1 MANPDDTTRCLM
13 VLGMHRSGTSAL
25 TRLLNLHGAAI
36 GGEVV
41 PADEANIAGYWEN
54 RRFTQLNKDILKAL
68 GSTWHDVRPL
78 PPRWQTADA
87 VRKHQDQIEKEIEHK
102 FNRLPLWVLK
112 DPRTCRLMP
121 LWLGVFEKFS
131 IETNFLLIGR
141 HPYEV
146 AASIERRNGLPRE
159 KCLLLWLI
167 HLLEAEAKTREKK
180 RVLLTYDEMLD
191 GWVAAVARIEDGLD
205 FCFPKRPGEVEH
217 EVDQFLSAG
226 LRHHCV
232 REVQAQTVLERWA
245 LEAYEAYGS
254 ARKNHGEALLKL
266 DEIRDELTKAQSA
279 FTSNM
284 LGLDGNAAF
293 VADSQMSETAQR
305 FMLRCLSKPLRR
317 PKISIV
323 IPVFNQA
330 EYTVRCLRS
339 IRENSPKDDM
349 LFEVVVV
356 DNGSS
361 DATPDALSSFSESLK
376 VWRNEKNLGF
386 ARACNQG
393 ALLSDGD
400 LIVFLNNDTEVH
412 PGWLTPLIDEL
423 ESNESSGVVG
433 GRLLYPD
440 NRIQHAGVAIGRDR
454 IPYHIHRF
462 LPKNHPLVLERTKYP
477 IISAACA
484 AVRRLDFVN
493 IGLFDEEFMN
503 GHEDIDLC
511 LRYRQQGMDAVYRPD
526 CVVTHHESV
535 SEGRLLSRPRNL
547 ARTLLKWRYDLVQ
560 DDFKYKYPVLAQREA
575 SEPLGFAIKIGTPDR
590 NINNWGDIYFAECL
604 AKELS
609 RAGHRCQVHYLNEWG
624 GDDRDID
631 VVVHLKG
638 LSEYHPKPYNINI
651 MWMLNHPTF
660 HTTEELSRYDA
671 VLVASLSHARK
682 LKTEVKTRV
691 VPFLQATDP
700 EHFHQYPIEQK
711 MFDLLFVG
719 NNTGT
724 DRLSMRQVIAD
735 LLPTPH
741 RLAVW
746 GQGWKGKLPRGVLQ
760 GEFMPWE
767 ELPKAYNLAR
777 IVLNDHQAE
786 MREHGFINNRT
797 LDAVACGAVVVSDT
811 VKGME
816 KVLPVYTYRDRYSL
830 HQLVDKILKNPGQAK
845 RRFGGLKK
853 LVLREFTFEKRVQ
866 KLTGLVRRLRE
877 ENAKRTER
885 CRSKMFSFMTV
896 EKPLVSVLVGTYNRK
911 RFLPAAI
918 NSIQAQTYPA
928 WELILVNDGGEP
940 VDDIVRK
947 ANDQRIKLIN
957 LDRNLGKAAAIN
969 RGFAE
974 SSGAFVAYTDDDD
987 IWYPDHLERLLVPLT
1002 NISNVK
1008 MAYSDCYEVWLK
1020 ENSDRTFSEKERQL
1034 RYCRQVVFNDL
1045 MVQNFILGIVVAH
1058 RRDLFRQAGGMD
1070 ERLKVLI
1077 DWDLWR
1083 RLAALAYPYH
1093 VSRITA
1099 ERYFRE
1105 SNDTSGF
1112 GHITNISKA
1121 DPGLYSRNRLRIIF
1135 KKFPPEVEVRHL
1147 KRLFE
1152 IRNRSLLNLLTAK
1165 AERAEMDGNIEKARR
1180 AYRVAARL
1188 RPNDVEILRNAALFE
1203 LFRGDPHAGVGM
1215 FERCLAVGR
1224 ETNSFTPA
1232 DILYATVLNLKTG
1245 EAAKARDLL
1254 DQIHVDENLP
1264 EMAGVIDYYRR
1275 KAVAA

>member
-1 MANPDDTTRCLM
+1 
-13 VLGMHRSGTSAL
+13 
-25 TRLLNLHGAAI
+25 
-36 GGEVV
+36 
-41 PADEANIAGYWEN
+41 
-54 RRFTQLNKDILKAL
+54 
-68 GSTWHDVRPL
+68 
-78 PPRWQTADA
+78 
-87 VRKHQDQIEKEIEHK
+87 
-102 FNRLPLWVLK
+102 
-112 DPRTCRLMP
+112 
-121 LWLGVFEKFS
+121 
-131 IETNFLLIGR
+131 
-141 HPYEV
+141 
-146 AASIERRNGLPRE
+146 
-159 KCLLLWLI
+159 
-167 HLLEAEAKTREKK
+167 
-180 RVLLTYDEMLD
+180 
-191 GWVAAVARIEDGLD
+191 
-205 FCFPKRPGEVEH
+205 
-217 EVDQFLSAG
+217 
-226 LRHHCV
+226 
-232 REVQAQTVLERWA
+232 
-245 LEAYEAYGS
+245 
-254 ARKNHGEALLKL
+254 
-266 DEIRDELTKAQSA
+266 
-279 FTSNM
+279 M
-284 LGLDGNAAF
+284 LGLDGDTMF
-293 VADSQMSETAQR
+293 VADSQTAGTAQR

-323 IPVFNQA
+323 VPVFNQA
-330 EYTVRCLRS
+330 EYTGRCLRS
-339 IRENSPKDDM
+339 ISENSPRDDM

-361 DATPDALSSFSESLK
+361 DATPDVLSNFSGNLK
-376 VWRNEKNLGF
+376 VWRNDKNLGF

-400 LIVFLNNDTEVH
+400 FIVFLNNDTEVH
-412 PGWLTPLIDEL
+412 PGWLAPLVDEL
-423 ESNESSGVVG
+423 ESNGTSGVVG
-433 GRLLYPD
+433 GRLIYPD

-462 LPKNHPLVLERTKYP
+462 LPKSHPLVLERAKYP
-477 IISAACA
+477 IVSAACA
-484 AVRRLDFVN
+484 SVRRLDFLN

-511 LRYRQQGMDAVYRPD
+511 LRYRQHGMDSVYRPD

-535 SEGRLLSRPRNL
+535 SEGRLLSRDRNL
-547 ARTLLKWRYDLVQ
+547 TRTLLKWRYDLVQ
-560 DDFKYKYPVLAQREA
+560 SDFKHRFPVSAQRDV
-575 SEPLGFAIKIGTPDR
+575 SEPLRFAIKIGTPDR
-590 NINNWGDIYFAECL
+590 TINNWGDIYFAECM

-609 RAGHRCQVHYLNEWG
+609 RAGHHCQIHYLNEWG
-624 GDDRDID
+624 EDDRDID

-651 MWMLNHPTF
+651 MWMLNHPTL

-671 VLVASLSHARK
+671 VLVASLPHARK
-682 LKTEVKTRV
+682 LEREVKARII
-691 VPFLQATDP
+691 PFLQATDP
-700 EHFHQYPIEQK
+700 EHFRTYPIERK

-746 GQGWKGKLPRGVLQ
+746 GKGWKGKLPQGVLQ

-777 IVLNDHQAE
+777 IVLNDHQSE

-797 LDAVACGAVVVSDT
+797 FDAIASGAIVVSDA
-811 VKGME
+811 VNGME
-816 KVLPVYTYRDRYSL
+816 QLLSVYTYRDRKSL
-830 HQLVDKILKNPGQAK
+830 HRLVDRILKNPRESK
-845 RRFGGLKK
+845 RRFNDLKK
-853 LVLREFTFEKRVQ
+853 IVLREFTFEKRVQ
-866 KLTGLVRRLRE
+866 ELTGLVRRLQE
-877 ENAKRTER
+877 ETGKRTQS
-885 CRSKMFSFMTV
+885 CRSKIFSFMTV

-918 NSIQAQTYPA
+918 KSIQEQTYPT

-940 VDDIVRK
+940 VDDVVRMAGDK
-947 ANDQRIKLIN
+947 RIKLIN

-969 RGFAE
+969 RGFTE

-1020 ENSDRTFSEKERQL
+1020 ENPNQTFSEKERQL
-1034 RYCRQVVFNDL
+1034 RYPRQVVFNDL
-1045 MVQNFILGIVVAH
+1045 IMQNFILGIVVVH
-1058 RRDLFRQAGGMD
+1058 RRELFQQAGGMD

-1105 SNDTSGF
+1105 SSATSGF

-1135 KKFPPEVEVRHL
+1135 KKFPLEIETSHL
-1147 KRLFE
+1147 ERLSE
-1152 IRNRSLLNLLTAK
+1152 IRHRSLLNALTAK
-1165 AERAEMDGNIEKARR
+1165 GERADMDGNIKKARR
-1180 AYRVAARL
+1180 TYRVVARL
-1188 RPNDVEILRNAALFE
+1188 RPRDAETIRNVALFE
-1203 LFRGDPHAGVGM
+1203 LFRGDPRAALGW
-1215 FERCLAVGR
+1215 FERCLTVGR
-1224 ETNSFTPA
+1224 ETNTLTPA
-1232 DILYATVLNLKTG
+1232 DFLYASVLNLKIG
-1245 EAAKARDLL
+1245 ETARAHDLL
-1254 DQIHVDENLP
+1254 DQIHVDGNVP
-1264 EMAGVIDYYRR
+1264 EMAAVIDYYQR